1 MKNIGLIDPI
11 ENILEKARTVN
22 MILVGDFRFVVVK
35 TRIAKEFEN
44 IVIMHRH
51 GIINPY
57 ITSAIGGKLCGTHTL
72 TILVPFSP

>member
-35 TRIAKEFEN
+35 QSRED
-44 IVIMHRH
+44 
-51 GIINPY
+51 
-57 ITSAIGGKLCGTHTL
+57 
-72 TILVPFSP
+72 